1 MGAGKRGAAS
11 LLVGWG
17 CCPSLEV
24 DAELG
29 HKDDAEL
36 GHMDGT
42 DSSQTTFMP
51 CEGSRFN
58 PEAMRGFR
66 LEMAQLYLNLSGSGH
81 SRGGVQSPG
90 EQAVGSLGRPRLT
103 DAFPVQGEL
112 SSSAKSLRKC
122 CGSPGFGAG
131 RRDFPSPLVGLVYP
145 LPFPHLPMG

>member
-1 MGAGKRGAAS
+1 M
-11 LLVGWG
+11 
-17 CCPSLEV
+17 

-90 EQAVGSLGRPRLT
+90 EGR
-103 DAFPVQGEL
+103 Q
-112 SSSAKSLRKC
+112 
-122 CGSPGFGAG
+122 
-131 RRDFPSPLVGLVYP
+131 
-145 LPFPHLPMG
+145 